1 MNHLLLSESV
11 FCVTIQPKESE
22 VKVATGGEDDCCYLW
37 DLTTGNVTHK
47 WDNFKDS
54 VTQLKFSPD
63 GSLLAMADM
72 SGVIQVIKVL
82 PTLNTE
88 PIWSFETGDLT
99 WLDWHPS
106 VNVLF
111 AGTDDSSFWM
121 WKMPSGQSK
130 IYQGHGEKVEV
141 AKVLPDG
148 KRVVVAYADGSLRIF
163 DLKSEELLHNVAPFD
178 SKAAV
183 CALDVRTDNQLIV
196 AGSAEGEVAIVNANS
211 GKILACF
218 SCGAG
223 SKSANSDPE
232 DPTASPAISVEAVL
246 FTSPELNQVIAG
258 DINGQITVWDLASQV
273 AKVSARVASGVVK
286 MSWKTSTELLAGT
299 LDGEVLILDPR
310 SLKVLS
316 SCTGH
321 SDQILDYALSQ

>member
-1 MNHLLLSESV
+1 MQSKA
-11 FCVTIQPKESE
+11 TD

-37 DLTTGNVTHK
+37 ELETGNVVHK

-72 SGVIQVIKVL
+72 SGVIQVIKL
-82 PTLNTE
+82 SPTLNTE

-141 AKVLPDG
+141 AKVLADG

-163 DLKSEELLHNVAPFD
+163 DLKSEELLHNVTPFG
-178 SKAAV
+178 SKSAV
-183 CALDVRTDNQLIV
+183 CSLDVRTDNQLVV

-211 GKILACF
+211 GKILASF
-218 SCGAG
+218 ACGAG
-223 SKSANSDPE
+223 SKSTSTDTEEA
-232 DPTASPAISVEAVL
+232 ASNAISVEAVL

-258 DINGQITVWDLASQV
+258 DISGQITVWDLASHV
-273 AKVSARVASGVVK
+273 AKVSARVASGIVK

-299 LDGEVLILDPR
+299 LDGDVLILDPR
-310 SLKVLS
+310 SLKILGC
-316 SCTGH
+316 CTGH